1 MNPKPRKRCETCSHW
16 SSTDKVWGDCMYA
29 STEDYGKIAQANY
42 VSGGNARQATLETKY
57 DFGCRVWRR

>member
-1 MNPKPRKRCETCSHW
+1 MKPRNRCETCSQW

-29 STEDYGKIAQANY
+29 SSRDDGTKLAQATH
-42 VSGGNARQATLETKY
+42 VELGNQKQATLETKW